1 MTVARKR
8 KAPASGRKPAAPNL
22 TLMRIAHA
30 LERLA
35 VAKTL
40 KGTRSHKLSARI
52 DPGLIAA
59 ARRRT
64 GITNDSELVTAALAM
79 VAGDDDFGPWLVSQP
94 QRLPDDFE
102 SGL

>member
-8 KAPASGRKPAAPNL
+8 KAPASGRKPAAAPNL

-40 KGTRSHKLSARI
+40 KGTL
-52 DPGLIAA
+52 
-59 ARRRT
+59 
-64 GITNDSELVTAALAM
+64 
-79 VAGDDDFGPWLVSQP
+79 
-94 QRLPDDFE
+94 
-102 SGL
+102 